1 MEGKRKISTRR
12 ILQTLVTL
20 LVTGACVTAL
30 VSAARMQ
37 DVKKLRGYSIVI
49 KNDKYGFVDKEEVKE
64 LLAASSN
71 TSVDQISI
79 GKLNAHK
86 MEEVVNANPWVAGSQ
101 VYVGNDNVV
110 HINVVQRI
118 PIARL
123 FDQSG
128 NSYYLDGTLKSL
140 PLSDKY
146 TQYTM
151 VVTNVPVLNDDS
163 LGNSMKA
170 QIAAVVRKIERDTFW
185 AAQVSQVMVTD
196 DRTFELVPVLGNQRI
211 ILGDTANLDD
221 KFSNLFA
228 FYKKVLNR
236 IGWDKYDILDA
247 RYAGQ
252 IVASPA
258 IAWKVPVD
266 KAVSNMNWVKSIIG
280 NDQPDVL
287 GDMNPTTPVKPLGTP
302 VSVATTPKPVT
313 PAPQP
318 VAIKPVVQKPVVVS
332 KPAVTKPAIKPAE
345 HKQMPVVVKKA
356 EKPAVKQDKI
366 KPAAK
371 PIKKEAPKKK
381 ENITDKKR
389 TTAKQTNKEEEP
401 KPKYLYQGH

>member
-49 KNDKYGFVDKEEVKE
+49 KNDKYGFVDKEEVEE
-64 LLAASSN
+64 LLAASNN

-287 GDMNPTTPVKPLGTP
+287 GDMNPTTPVKPLGTLVP
-302 VSVATTPKPVT
+302 VATTPVT

-318 VAIKPVVQKPVVVS
+318 VATKPVEQKPVVAS
-332 KPAVTKPAIKPAE
+332 KPAVTKPAIKSTE
-345 HKQMPVVVKKA
+345 HKPTPVVVKKA

-366 KPAAK
+366 KPASKAV
-371 PIKKEAPKKK
+371 KKEAPKKK

-389 TTAKQTNKEEEP
+389 KTAKQTNKEEEP